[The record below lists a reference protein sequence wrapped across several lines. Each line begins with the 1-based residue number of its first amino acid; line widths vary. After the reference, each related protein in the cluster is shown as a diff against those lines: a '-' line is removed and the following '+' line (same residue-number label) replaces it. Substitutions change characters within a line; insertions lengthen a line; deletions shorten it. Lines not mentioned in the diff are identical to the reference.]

1 MAYEGSEKLLA
12 RTQNFVDDHR
22 AQYLASG
29 GSQGHIVDM
38 SHAGAPGMAPTLLLK
53 TTGRKS
59 GKTQISPLIYGI
71 YGREWVVVGSK
82 GGAPE
87 HPAWYLNLKEMTE
100 TEFQVGTQAFKTKWR
115 EAEGEERQKIWDYIG
130 QVYPPYADYSG
141 GAGDRVIPVIL
152 LRPTE
157 EVAVFTAPSAA

>member
-22 AQYLASG
+22 AQYLNSG
-29 GSQGHIVDM
+29 GAEGHIVDM

-71 YGREWVVVGSK
+71 YGREWVIIGSK
-82 GGAPE
+82 GGAPD
-87 HPAWYLNLKEMTE
+87 HPAWYLNLKEMAE
-100 TEFQVGTQAFKTKWR
+100 TEFQVGTQAFSATWR
-115 EAEGEERQKIWDYIG
+115 EAQGDERNQVWDYIG
-130 QVYPPYADYSG
+130 RVYPPYADYSS

-152 LRPTE
+152 LRPKDP
-157 EVAVFTAPSAA
+157 VAVFKAQPSA